1 MIHHVLC
8 VLAVNLVL
16 VVVREE
22 DVGDHS
28 CAADGDDPEQHY
40 IGLAVTEEVVLA
52 PLSRIIIIKGMEVNI
67 ILEILLILV
76 YVSVLKLTMN
86 TRSFDLLRQINL
98 KSLVNCTNV
107 LNFV

>member
-52 PLSRIIIIKGMEVNI
+52 PLPCIIIIIKGLEVNI
-67 ILEILLILV
+67 IFEILLILV
-76 YVSVLKLTMN
+76 YVSVLKLTMI
-86 TRSFDLLRQINL
+86 TRSLDLLSKCTL
-98 KSLVNCTNV
+98 SLW
-107 LNFV
+107 

>member
-76 YVSVLKLTMN
+76 YVSVLKLTMI
-86 TRSFDLLRQINL
+86 TRSLDLLSKCTL
-98 KSLVNCTNV
+98 SLW
-107 LNFV
+107 